1 MNAPHSDRGPML
13 SMAAMGTA
21 TGVMAVLWLAVAAG
35 TPAAG
40 QSRPG
45 NPFGLVAELATG
57 QRAWPGGRSTLVA
70 AGAGGGAGGGPG
82 RRPGVAAAPP
92 AESGRSSGP
101 DHGGDQISCGG
112 SPGAT

>member
-35 TPAAG
+35 APAAG

-57 QRAWPGGRSTLVA
+57 QRAWPGARSTLVA
-70 AGAGGGAGGGPG
+70 AGAGGCWWRSCSPPWCGGCATHEVGSIE
-82 RRPGVAAAPP
+82 RPGPWR
-92 AESGRSSGP
+92 GR
-101 DHGGDQISCGG
+101 ISCGG
-112 SPGAT
+112 SPDAT